1 VIRSYK
7 AYKTLPASIRSV
19 LAGLENLPGASI
31 LGVVPI
37 EDQKTTK
44 IFKDHDCRVVH
55 TAVPDITRQA
65 NAGFAAADTEFVQVF
80 DSDDIMYP
88 NMSTSCFYTGGTP
101 EAVKGWGLEGIRQD
115 IADVIYT
122 DYEMWSGKDFLQP
135 VQCIGVL
142 NELDVRCFIPELCV
156 FRREPWVKLGGFD
169 ETLWRYAQWDYFL
182 RLRNN
187 GGRFMRLPFFGF
199 RYVLSDQQLSRRI
212 DKGEF
217 NAVDD
222 PAWEKFR
229 AKHGGMPNAVT
240 VGHGARMRQ
249 MEDVVT

>member
-1 VIRSYK
+1 MRPSLTVVIRSYK

-19 LAGLENLPGASI
+19 LAGLENLPGSCI

-88 NMSTSCFYTGGTP
+88 NMSMSSFYAAMNT
-101 EAVKGWGLEGIRQD
+101 KS
-115 IADVIYT
+115 DVVFT
-122 DYEMWSGKDFLQP
+122 DYEMWSGDEFLEP
-135 VQCIGVL
+135 IMCVGSLVEL
-142 NELDVRCFIPELCV
+142 NWRCYMPELCV

-182 RLRNN
+182 RLRND

-199 RYVLSDQQLSRRI
+199 RYVLSEKQLSRRI
-212 DKGEF
+212 DEGEF
-217 NAVDD
+217 DAVDS
-222 PAWEKFR
+222 PAWERFK
-229 AKHGGMPNAVT
+229 AKHGGMPRAVT
-240 VGHGARMRQ
+240 VGHGCRMRR
-249 MEDVVT
+249 MEDDVPA